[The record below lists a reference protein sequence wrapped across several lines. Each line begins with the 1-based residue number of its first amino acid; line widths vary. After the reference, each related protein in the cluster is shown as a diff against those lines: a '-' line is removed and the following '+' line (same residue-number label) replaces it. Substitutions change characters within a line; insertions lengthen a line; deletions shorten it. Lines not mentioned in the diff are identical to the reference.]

1 LAFSPFAKRLIYF
14 GALAVVLIGGAVYFF
29 DRSDTA
35 SPSTPTA
42 GADAP
47 AKAARRMA
55 AQPPTTAAAT
65 ANAEEPAVPNEA
77 QSDLAARLIGEAR
90 RLAGNGKFTEATAKL
105 DQADKAVPDMAE
117 TAQAR
122 RDIAQL
128 STPEGQ
134 LATQLE
140 RARLAIS
147 QDDAAAANTALAEV
161 EKLNPQ
167 APEIAQLRQALQAA
181 QQKEAHRN
189 SHITELLTTMREA
202 IARHDFAA
210 ADGALNEAARIDVR
224 DPAIDQARIELARA
238 HDADRK
244 EKAEK

>member
-1 LAFSPFAKRLIYF
+1 MAFSSFAKRFVGY
-14 GALAVVLIGGAVYFF
+14 GAVAVVVIGGALYFF

-35 SPSTPTA
+35 IPTTA
-42 GADAP
+42 ATDANAP
-47 AKAARRMA
+47 AATARGAATR
-55 AQPPTTAAAT
+55 PNAAAT
-65 ANAEEPAVPNEA
+65 ANPDDPVVPNEA
-77 QSDLAARLIGEAR
+77 QSQLAARLVGEAR
-90 RLAGNGKFTEATAKL
+90 RLASDGKFAEAIAKL
-105 DQADKAVPDMAE
+105 DQADKTVAALPE

-134 LATQLE
+134 LATQLS
-140 RARLAIS
+140 RARLAIN
-147 QDDAAAANTALAEV
+147 QDDVAAANTALAAA

-167 APEIAQLRQALQAA
+167 APEIAQLRQALEAA
-181 QQKEAHRN
+181 QQKDAHR
-189 SHITELLTTMREA
+189 SSRVVELLTTMREA

-224 DPAIDQARIELARA
+224 DPALDQARIELARA

>member
-14 GALAVVLIGGAVYFF
+14 GAAAVVVIGGAVYFF

-35 SPSTPTA
+35 SPPATTADGAAPVGPKRSAPAQPTA
-42 GADAP
+42 AP
-47 AKAARRMA
+47 
-55 AQPPTTAAAT
+55 AT
-65 ANAEEPAVPNEA
+65 ANPDEPAVPNAA
-77 QSDLAARLIGEAR
+77 QSELAARLIGDAR
-90 RLAGNGKFTEATAKL
+90 RLASDGKFAEANAKL
-105 DQADKAVPDMAE
+105 DQADKTVPDMPE

-122 RDIAQL
+122 RDIVQL

-147 QDDAAAANTALAEV
+147 QDDAAAANAALAEA

-167 APEIAQLRQALQAA
+167 APEIAQLRQALQTA
-181 QQKEAHRN
+181 QQKEAHR
-189 SHITELLTTMREA
+189 SSRIVELLTTMREA

>member
-1 LAFSPFAKRLIYF
+1 MAISPFAKRLIYV
-14 GALAVVLIGGAVYFF
+14 GAVAVVVIGGALYFF

-35 SPSTPTA
+35 SPASATAEGEAPATPKRAATKPTA
-42 GADAP
+42 
-47 AKAARRMA
+47 
-55 AQPPTTAAAT
+55 TAAT
-65 ANAEEPAVPNEA
+65 ANPDDPVVPNEA
-77 QSDLAARLIGEAR
+77 QSQLAARLVGDAR
-90 RLAGNGKFTEATAKL
+90 RLASDGKFTEAVAKL
-105 DQADKAVPDMAE
+105 DQADKTVPALPE

-134 LATQLE
+134 LATQLS
-140 RARLAIS
+140 RARLAIN
-147 QDDAAAANTALAEV
+147 QDDVAAANTALAAA
-161 EKLNPQ
+161 EKLSPQ
-167 APEIAQLRQALQAA
+167 APEIAELRQALQTA
-181 QQKEAHRN
+181 QQKDAHR
-189 SHITELLTTMREA
+189 SSRIVELLTTMREA

-224 DPAIDQARIELARA
+224 DPALDQARIELARA